1 MFMYAVKKPAVA
13 AAAALGEDGTAVF
26 CEGPGLLFASARG
39 EAPDAGITTAIF
51 NVEKGE
57 MCIRDRCCPRSS
69 CSCSHRWSYSS
80 ASSSN
85 PQPRSHPI

>member
-39 EAPDAGITTAIF
+39 EAADAGITTAIF
-51 NVEKGE
+51 NVEKGAW
-57 MCIRDRCCPRSS
+57 RRLPPPRS
-69 CSCSHRWSYSS
+69 
-80 ASSSN
+80 AAA
-85 PQPRSHPI
+85 PPPRKSPP